1 MQRVNKL
8 IGLIL
13 IVASIYFLG
22 KNIIFT
28 TRTAAYWWRDLSAAG
43 SVVSIIAGLTS
54 SIFFSRSIG
63 KLGWILIGL
72 GIILVFVSG
81 RVILLPTSLWY
92 FFLACAAMVAGLQL
106 LRVERFRF

>member
-1 MQRVNKL
+1 MQLVNKL

-13 IVASIYFLG
+13 LVASIYFLG

-28 TRTAAYWWRDLSAAG
+28 TRTSVYWWRDVSAAG
-43 SVVSIIAGLTS
+43 SVISIIAGLTS
-54 SIFFSRSIG
+54 LIFFPRSIG
-63 KLGWILIGL
+63 KLSWILVGL

-92 FFLACAAMVAGLQL
+92 FFLALAAMVAGLQL
-106 LRVERFRF
+106 LRVGRLQF